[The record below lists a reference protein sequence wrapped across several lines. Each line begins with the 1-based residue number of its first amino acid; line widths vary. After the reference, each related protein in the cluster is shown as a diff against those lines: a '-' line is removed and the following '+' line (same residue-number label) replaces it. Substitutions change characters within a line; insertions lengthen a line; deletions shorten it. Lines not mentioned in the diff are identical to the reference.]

1 MREIIDRIGGPRL
14 LIHANTEPERG
25 ASELDYMSELAGA
38 YDPSAWKTYPFEG
51 AMLLDSDEV
60 GMPFI
65 ERARELG
72 IPLVVGHR
80 GLWDNAGYA
89 GNGSPADMVRAAR
102 AAPDITFLVYHSGYE
117 RMTNENHAYD
127 PEASDQFGVDRM
139 IKALEDNGIGPD
151 GNVYAELGTTWA
163 NVMTEPEQA
172 AHLLGK
178 LLKALGPDRILW
190 GTDCLFN
197 GVPQSQIVAFRMF
210 QIPQQMQEEFGY
222 PALTAETKQK
232 IFGLNGA
239 SLYGVDVG
247 ATRTEIGEDD
257 VTALRMALLE
267 DPRSVP
273 IPDRRRY
280 EGPRTR
286 RDFFKILERDR
297 FFGHG

>member
-1 MREIIDRIGGPRL
+1 
-14 LIHANTEPERG
+14 
-25 ASELDYMSELAGA
+25 
-38 YDPSAWKTYPFEG
+38 
-51 AMLLDSDEV
+51 
-60 GMPFI
+60 
-65 ERARELG
+65 
-72 IPLVVGHR
+72 
-80 GLWDNAGYA
+80 
-89 GNGSPADMVRAAR
+89 
-102 AAPDITFLVYHSGYE
+102 
-117 RMTNENHAYD
+117 MTNENHAYD